1 MSLYN
6 ELRPARFEDMVGQK
20 QLIAQLKG
28 LLEVGLPSSILLVG
42 PRGVGKTTVARIL
55 AKSVNCSAEDV
66 EPCNECQ
73 SCRDISTGAS
83 MDVLELDAASNN
95 KVEDIRRILD
105 SCMYTPV
112 SKKKVY
118 ILDEVHMLS
127 KAAFNCLLKT
137 LEEPPA
143 HCLFILCTTEEEAVP
158 ATILSRCSK
167 FYFEQLDMAEIVDY
181 LSKVCERYH
190 TAYEDGALQMIAR
203 ASEGCMRDAL
213 SILEIFLKNDG
224 LTASEVSKSLGMET
238 EDIIFQLLNG
248 ILTADLPSAL
258 SAYRES
264 GKHGRSTASLLRSI
278 VEVCCDTVYVKKG
291 QPLALHTDSYVQKVA
306 SLAEHADE
314 AVIMEMARA
323 FSELFPVVSKT
334 GKGNFA
340 VEAAIIRMMN
350 QKSNDHDLLQRIEA
364 LEQEVLILKTAKVVV
379 QETIIEQPAEEN
391 LQTEEQPV
399 VIEEPLPEQDVY
411 SDEMGLSDMGLP
423 EEEELPDFL
432 PGDISSPKMT
442 EVTEDTKIRE
452 CDLPSEPVPEVPET
466 VEETVSEDAGDEAK
480 PFVLPA
486 DIKLPEGT
494 VISGSVSLEELDPQS
509 DREAD
514 FGAEGDDPFQA
525 FSYFARL

>member
-6 ELRPARFEDMVGQK
+6 DLRPTRFEDMVGQK

-42 PRGVGKTTVARIL
+42 PRGVGKTTIARIL
-55 AKSVNCSAEDV
+55 AKSVNCSAENV

-73 SCRDISTGAS
+73 SCRDISAGAS

-224 LTASEVSKSLGMET
+224 LTVSEVSKSLGMET
-238 EDIIFQLLNG
+238 EDIIFQLVNG
-248 ILTADLPSAL
+248 ILTADIPSAL
-258 SAYRES
+258 SAYRVS

-291 QPLALHTDSYVQKVA
+291 QPLTLHTDSYVQKVA
-306 SLAEHADE
+306 YLAEHADE
-314 AVIMEMARA
+314 AGIMEIARA
-323 FSELFPVVSKT
+323 FSDLFPVVSKT

-350 QKSNDHDLLQRIEA
+350 QKSNDHDLLQRIET
-364 LEQEVLILKTAKVVV
+364 LEQEVHMLKISKVVV
-379 QETIIEQPAEEN
+379 QETITKDPEEA
-391 LQTEEQPV
+391 LQAEEQPV
-399 VIEEPLPEQDVY
+399 VIEEPLQEQDVY

-423 EEEELPDFL
+423 EEEELPDLL
-432 PGDISSPKMT
+432 PGDISVPTVT
-442 EVTEDTKIRE
+442 EVAEDTGIRE
-452 CDLPSEPVPEVPET
+452 CDLPSEPTPEVLGA
-466 VEETVSEDAGDEAK
+466 VEETVLEDAGTGAK
-480 PFVLPA
+480 PFALPA
-486 DIKLPEGT
+486 DINLPEGT

-509 DREAD
+509 EKEAD
-514 FGAEGDDPFQA
+514 FGAEEDDPLLA
-525 FSYFARL
+525 FSQFARH